1 VAKAFVR
8 RPGEDPLLFETM
20 STAFFAPN
28 RVAIPCSPEERH
40 RWDLASR
47 PGREILTEWARQAL
61 NEKADAILET
71 RANRSPAR
79 PAEFTERV
87 ATVCKALKI
96 TPADFSLMACTA
108 ALEAIE
114 DQLARTGTI
123 PAPLAFRIAGHAGPL
138 PAGVLEFPGA
148 GVNGGKEEAP

>member
-1 VAKAFVR
+1 
-8 RPGEDPLLFETM
+8 M
-20 STAFFAPN
+20 STAFLPVD
-28 RVAIPCSPEERH
+28 RVAIQCSPEEHH
-40 RWDLASR
+40 RWDVASR
-47 PGREILTEWARQAL
+47 PSPRTLSEWARQAL

-96 TPADFSLMACTA
+96 TPADFSLMARAA